1 MENKIS
7 DRLRFV
13 LSQTDNPKLIELSG
27 KIASLNIKIQESLL
41 DCIEQKI
48 PLELVLL
55 ALTKSEE
62 VKQEAMQSEAR
73 HSALGILPNF
83 I

>member
-1 MENKIS
+1 MENNIS

-13 LSQTDNPKLIELSG
+13 ISQTNNPKLIELSG
-27 KIASLNIKIQESLL
+27 KVASLDIKIQESLL

-73 HSALGILPNF
+73 HSSQA
-83 I
+83 

>member
-13 LSQTDNPKLIELSG
+13 MQQTDNPKLIEICG
-27 KIASLNIKIQESLL
+27 KIASLDIKIQESFL

-48 PLELVLL
+48 PLELILL

-62 VKQEAMQSEAR
+62 GKAR
-73 HSALGILPNF
+73 HSSQA
-83 I
+83 

>member
-27 KIASLNIKIQESLL
+27 KIASLDIKVQESLL

-73 HSALGILPNF
+73 HSSQA
-83 I
+83 

>member
-7 DRLRFV
+7 ERLRFV
-13 LSQTDNPKLIELSG
+13 IQQTNNPKLIELSG
-27 KIASLNIKIQESLL
+27 KIASLDIKIQESLL

-48 PLELVLL
+48 PLELILL

-73 HSALGILPNF
+73 HSSQA
-83 I
+83 

>member
-27 KIASLNIKIQESLL
+27 KIASLDIKIQESLL

-55 ALTKSEE
+55 ALNKSEE

-73 HSALGILPNF
+73 HSSQA
-83 I
+83 

>member
-13 LSQTDNPKLIELSG
+13 ISQTNNPKLIELSG
-27 KIASLNIKIQESLL
+27 KIASLDIKVQESLL

-73 HSALGILPNF
+73 HSSQA
-83 I
+83 

>member
-1 MENKIS
+1 MSENKIS

-27 KIASLNIKIQESLL
+27 KIASLDIKIQESLL

-73 HSALGILPNF
+73 HSSQA
-83 I
+83 

>member
-27 KIASLNIKIQESLL
+27 KIASLDIKIQESLL

-73 HSALGILPNF
+73 HSSQA
-83 I
+83 